1 MMIDSTAEAIAL
13 LQNTSLSEQ
22 EREHAVHFL
31 RDHPTP
37 EGIEALVTA
46 LEDDD
51 AGVRWSAGAAL
62 AQLGDAAFPALLEK
76 LAHKSNDT
84 WLREAAHHVIHDN
97 SSPRVRDESGDL
109 MRALQGPGADI
120 ASMEAAYNLLRKWE

>member
-1 MMIDSTAEAIAL
+1 MIDSSTEAIAL
-13 LQNTSLSEQ
+13 LQNTRLSEQ
-22 EREHAVHFL
+22 EREHGIHFL

-37 EGIEALVTA
+37 EGIEALVAA

-84 WLREAAHHVIHDN
+84 WLREGARHVIHDN
-97 SSPRVRDESGDL
+97 SSPRVRDGSGDL
-109 MRALQGPGADI
+109 VQALTGPGADI
-120 ASMEAAYNLLRKWE
+120 ASMEAAYKLLRQWK